1 MAYSRAFMFLG
12 VILIV
17 ILSTQVLATNHIPEP
32 SISEP
37 MASMKSR
44 LMFSKSDSMT
54 VSESLMA
61 KERTSERLQRHLE
74 SLEEMLKIHKY
85 QEEIKYMEDLM
96 RKLDEVYGE
105 K

>member
-1 MAYSRAFMFLG
+1 
-12 VILIV
+12 
-17 ILSTQVLATNHIPEP
+17 
-32 SISEP
+32 

-44 LMFSKSDSMT
+44 LMFSKSDSIT
-54 VSESLMA
+54 VSESMMA

>member
-1 MAYSRAFMFLG
+1 
-12 VILIV
+12 
-17 ILSTQVLATNHIPEP
+17 
-32 SISEP
+32 
-37 MASMKSR
+37 
-44 LMFSKSDSMT
+44 MT

-61 KERTSERLQRHLE
+61 KESSSERIQRHLE